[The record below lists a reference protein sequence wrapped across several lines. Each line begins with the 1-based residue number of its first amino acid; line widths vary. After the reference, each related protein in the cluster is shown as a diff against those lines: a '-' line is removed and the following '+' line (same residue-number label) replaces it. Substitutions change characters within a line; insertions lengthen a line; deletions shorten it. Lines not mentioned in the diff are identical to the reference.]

1 MLSPDTLHHEEV
13 NLALDRQVRQDIQ
26 DMAQEAQIQAQIIAH
41 EARDRFQS
49 TSSVE
54 EDGQEDIEHDGVT
67 VLGVVEADDDED
79 GHHHENIV
87 EEDLTEHDLSDMH
100 DVKDFKDML
109 MESND
114 GNADNSSMRKR
125 RGNLPKQ
132 SVKILKRW
140 LYEHRY
146 NAYPSDAEKFTLS
159 QEANLTVLQVC
170 NWFINARRRIL
181 PEMIRRE
188 GNDPLHFTI
197 SRRGKKLNSSLNSSN
212 SLNASG
218 NVPNPITGS
227 PASEVIVGA
236 TEEVEGDE
244 VHDGVANVLTAL
256 GHFVQTP
263 GGHMVKVE
271 PDMEYDDS
279 VIYRWQQAIA
289 ANPQGFQN
297 LHPQIQAKILA
308 KIQAAKQ
315 RQTAANAA
323 AAAQQMQQQPA
334 YNTSASVI
342 QTANTAAAAAVA
354 GIPSSP
360 PSSSNSSAANFQYTN
375 NTKYFYSQTL
385 NQIFHIQNSMPQTNI
400 SHFNSLRSEDDS
412 INEYDSCEP
421 QSEEEG
427 KFESS
432 DAWQSVMNT
441 EEVTTS
447 SPTATNNTYWTTASH
462 PHTTTAQSHALGVT
476 GATTT
481 GNNVISAANVNALV
495 APVELKSEPG
505 VTVGA
510 EATVVTSGISNAS
523 NSNNNSANVTNNNT
537 ITSTVQVIHP
547 GSHLVKGVI
556 RDDKDKF
563 KCLYLLVETA
573 VAVRQREKEQEDEDV
588 HVLGN

>member
-279 VIYRWQQAIA
+279 VIYR
-289 ANPQGFQN
+289 
-297 LHPQIQAKILA
+297 
-308 KIQAAKQ
+308 
-315 RQTAANAA
+315 
-323 AAAQQMQQQPA
+323 
-334 YNTSASVI
+334 
-342 QTANTAAAAAVA
+342 
-354 GIPSSP
+354 
-360 PSSSNSSAANFQYTN
+360 
-375 NTKYFYSQTL
+375 
-385 NQIFHIQNSMPQTNI
+385 
-400 SHFNSLRSEDDS
+400 SEDDS

>member
-26 DMAQEAQIQAQIIAH
+26 DMAQEAQIQAQIIEH

-54 EDGQEDIEHDGVT
+54 EDGHEDIEHDGVT
-67 VLGVVEADDDED
+67 VLGVVEADDDDD
-79 GHHHENIV
+79 GDHHETIV
-87 EEDLTEHDLSDMH
+87 EEDLTEHDLSDMQ
-100 DVKDFKDML
+100 DVKDFKDIL
-109 MESND
+109 MESSD
-114 GNADNSSMRKR
+114 ANADTSSMRKR

-159 QEANLTVLQVC
+159 QEADLTVLQVC

-197 SRRGKKLNSSLNSSN
+197 SRRGKKLNTSINSSN
-212 SLNASG
+212 NLSTSG
-218 NVPNPITGS
+218 IVPNPITGS

-271 PDMEYDDS
+271 PDMDYDDS
-279 VIYRWQQAIA
+279 VIYR
-289 ANPQGFQN
+289 
-297 LHPQIQAKILA
+297 
-308 KIQAAKQ
+308 
-315 RQTAANAA
+315 
-323 AAAQQMQQQPA
+323 
-334 YNTSASVI
+334 
-342 QTANTAAAAAVA
+342 
-354 GIPSSP
+354 
-360 PSSSNSSAANFQYTN
+360 
-375 NTKYFYSQTL
+375 
-385 NQIFHIQNSMPQTNI
+385 
-400 SHFNSLRSEDDS
+400 SEDDS
-412 INEYDSCEP
+412 VNEYDSCEP

-432 DAWQSVMNT
+432 DAWQSVMKTVFST

-462 PHTTTAQSHALGVT
+462 PHTTTAQSHVI
-476 GATTT
+476 GATTGST
-481 GNNVISAANVNALV
+481 TTGAIGNNVIAAANVNALV
-495 APVELKSEPG
+495 TPVELTAEAG

-510 EATVVTSGISNAS
+510 EATVVTSGAS
-523 NSNNNSANVTNNNT
+523 NLVNNNNNSASATNNNA
-537 ITSTVQVIHP
+537 ITSSVQVIHP

-573 VAVRQREKEQEDEDV
+573 VAVRQREKEHEDDDV

>member
-79 GHHHENIV
+79 VHHHESIV
-87 EEDLTEHDLSDMH
+87 EEDLTEHDLSDMQ

-114 GNADNSSMRKR
+114 GNADNSLMRKR

-218 NVPNPITGS
+218 IVPNPITGS

-279 VIYRWQQAIA
+279 VIYR
-289 ANPQGFQN
+289 
-297 LHPQIQAKILA
+297 
-308 KIQAAKQ
+308 
-315 RQTAANAA
+315 
-323 AAAQQMQQQPA
+323 
-334 YNTSASVI
+334 
-342 QTANTAAAAAVA
+342 
-354 GIPSSP
+354 
-360 PSSSNSSAANFQYTN
+360 
-375 NTKYFYSQTL
+375 
-385 NQIFHIQNSMPQTNI
+385 
-400 SHFNSLRSEDDS
+400 SEDDS
-412 INEYDSCEP
+412 VNEYDSCEP

-462 PHTTTAQSHALGVT
+462 PHTTTAQSHAIGVT

-481 GNNVISAANVNALV
+481 GNNVIAAANVNALV
-495 APVELKSEPG
+495 SPVECKPEPG

-510 EATVVTSGISNAS
+510 EATVVTSGVSNAS
-523 NSNNNSANVTNNNT
+523 NSNNNSANATNNNT